1 MSFPD
6 EIERAYIMEKGILE
20 GIFEHI
26 VSIEQFDYLLGSW
39 EDPLWDLVWQ
49 SEAYNSN
56 ESFLEYVNCYQHVGG
71 KILPWLDE
79 FLELV
84 NDEKIDG
91 VRNLER
97 ARKLR
102 AFQEALSDFKEYLIL
117 DFYLMDCQVS
127 DTIKIRHTERQGL
140 EDNEVKDII
149 REQSIKSKQN
159 RQDLLIKS
167 LIDTHRELYASLKE
181 YFGKPSPQS
190 TLSESLQEDSD
201 NFNKKEILAESMG
214 LEVNTTKK
222 LTADSDSIPT
232 VEQIKDYLQRRQQK
246 SYSGNRFD
254 EQQDLS
260 KNIKCK
266 YENIKKILN
275 EIGEAKDSKL
285 ETVSAL
291 ANKLINPRKAKNKQI
306 LNDSA
311 IRKQLPNLAKLVHEK
326 LTD

>member
-26 VSIEQFDYLLGSW
+26 FSIEQFDYLLGSW

-97 ARKLR
+97 ARKSR
-102 AFQEALSDFKEYLIL
+102 ALQEALSDFEHYLL
-117 DFYLMDCQVS
+117 DSHPMDCQVS

-140 EDNEVKDII
+140 EDNEVEDII

-159 RQDLLIKS
+159 RQDPFIKS
-167 LIDTHRELYASLKE
+167 LIDTHQELYESLQK

-190 TLSESLQEDSD
+190 TLSEREQEKIDEL
-201 NFNKKEILAESMG
+201 NKQILAESMG
-214 LEVNTTKK
+214 LEVTTTKK

-266 YENIKKILN
+266 YENINREMSYGYCIF
-275 EIGEAKDSKL
+275 
-285 ETVSAL
+285 
-291 ANKLINPRKAKNKQI
+291 R
-306 LNDSA
+306 
-311 IRKQLPNLAKLVHEK
+311 
-326 LTD
+326 

>member
-91 VRNLER
+91 VRNSEI
-97 ARKLR
+97 ARKAI
-102 AFQEALSDFKEYLIL
+102 AFQHALFSFREDLSYLHTEFFVGDWLASDA
-117 DFYLMDCQVS
+117 
-127 DTIKIRHTERQGL
+127 IKMRHTEKL
-140 EDNEVKDII
+140 H
-149 REQSIKSKQN
+149 IKS
-159 RQDLLIKS
+159 S
-167 LIDTHRELYASLKE
+167 IDTHRELYESLQK

-190 TLSESLQEDSD
+190 RLSESLQEASD
-201 NFNKKEILAESMG
+201 NFNKKKILAESMG

-232 VEQIKDYLQRRQQK
+232 IEQIKDYLLMKHPESYLGPKFNRTQGLSETITYTKIK
-246 SYSGNRFD
+246 S
-254 EQQDLS
+254 
-260 KNIKCK
+260 
-266 YENIKKILN
+266 IL
-275 EIGEAKDSKL
+275 EDIAKDEDIKPPTLRAAASK
-285 ETVSAL
+285 VI
-291 ANKLINPRKAKNKQI
+291 NKRDYEEGDDDKVRKQI
-306 LNDSA
+306 SNFN
-311 IRKQLPNLAKLVHEK
+311 LPKLVREK
-326 LTD
+326 LLTENKIM